1 MKTYESIQLVTFLER
16 PNRFIALCE
25 KNDGEVIR
33 VHVKNTGRCQELL
46 IPGVLVAVNHQPFSH
61 RKTHYDLVAVNKQ
74 GAWFNID
81 SQLPNKLVLQGLRD
95 GVITLSQIKG
105 NVINIQPEY
114 TYGESRFDFFIE
126 TDRDEKILVEVKGM
140 TLEHDEIG
148 YFPDAPT
155 LRGLKHVTGLLQASK
170 EGFKVGVIFI
180 AQFETIK
187 YGQINEKIQ
196 PELASVIALGQKQDN
211 LFVTIYNCHV
221 TPSTVTIIEEK
232 PFR

>member
-1 MKTYESIQLVTFLER
+1 M
-16 PNRFIALCE
+16 
-25 KNDGEVIR
+25 
-33 VHVKNTGRCQELL
+33 
-46 IPGVLVAVNHQPFSH
+46 
-61 RKTHYDLVAVNKQ
+61 
-74 GAWFNID
+74 
-81 SQLPNKLVLQGLRD
+81 
-95 GVITLSQIKG
+95 ITSSQIKG

-155 LRGLKHVTGLLQASK
+155 LRGLKHVEGLLQASK

-187 YGQINEKIQ
+187 YGQINEEIQ